1 MDRDDA
7 AAAPEPEVS
16 CDVAVV
22 GAGVG
27 GAYSAWRLIE
37 AGAVPGSGVCLF
49 ERSDRIGGRAYSLH
63 HVGKAQHESFRGSRK
78 AVSKRPK

>member
-7 AAAPEPEVS
+7 AAASEPEVS

-37 AGAVPGSGVCLF
+37 AGAVVGSGVCLF

-63 HVGKAQHESFRGSRK
+63 NVGKAPHESFRG
-78 AVSKRPK
+78 